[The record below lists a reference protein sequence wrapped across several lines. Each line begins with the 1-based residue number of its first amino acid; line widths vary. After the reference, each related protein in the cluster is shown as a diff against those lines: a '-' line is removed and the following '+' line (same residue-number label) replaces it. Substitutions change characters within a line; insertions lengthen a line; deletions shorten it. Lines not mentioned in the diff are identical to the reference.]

1 MNNRAEMIEKLQA
14 ACPDALILTDEPMSK
29 HTTFRVGGPADIM
42 IQPSSPEEAVTA
54 IRTAKEAGVPVFVMG
69 NGSNLLVRDGGM
81 EGVVVLLGEKMSAIR
96 REGTRLYAQAGA
108 MLSRLSRE
116 ALNAGLEGLVFASGI
131 PGTVGGAV
139 VMNAGAYG
147 GEMKDV
153 LVRARVLADDELVW
167 MTKDELEMG
176 YRTTRP
182 LREGGIV
189 LEAEFELK
197 EGDRDVLTV
206 QTQELARKRR
216 EKQPLAFPSA
226 GSTFKRPTGYFAG
239 ALIEQAGLKGA
250 SVGGAQVSTLH
261 AGFVI
266 NTGNATAGD
275 ILELIEHVQKVVY
288 DINGVMLEPEV
299 RIVGRD

>member
-1 MNNRAEMIEKLQA
+1 MNNRAEMIEKLRS

-42 IQPSSPEEAVTA
+42 IQPSSPEETVDA
-54 IRTAKEAGVPVFVMG
+54 IRTVKEAGVPVFVMG
-69 NGSNLLVRDGGM
+69 NGSNLLVKDGGM
-81 EGVVVLLGEKMSAIR
+81 EGVVVLLGEKMSEIR

-153 LVRARVLADDELVW
+153 LVRARVLLNDEIRW
-167 MTKDELEMG
+167 MSKDELEMG

-197 EGDRDVLTV
+197 EGDKDALTA

-216 EKQPLAFPSA
+216 EKQPLTLPSA

-261 AGFVI
+261 AGFVV

-275 ILELIEHVQKVVY
+275 ILGLIEHVQKVVY
-288 DINGVMLEPEV
+288 GINGVMLEPEV

>member
-1 MNNRAEMIEKLQA
+1 MNNRAEMIEKFQI
-14 ACPDALILTDEPMSK
+14 ACPDALILTDEPMNK

-42 IQPSSPEEAVTA
+42 IQPTTPEEAVAA

-69 NGSNLLVRDGGM
+69 NGSNLVVKDGGM
-81 EGVVVLLGEKMSAIR
+81 DGVVVLLGEKMSAIR
-96 REGTRLYAQAGA
+96 CEGTRLYAQAGA
-108 MLSRLSRE
+108 LLSRLSRE

-139 VMNAGAYG
+139 AMNAGAYG

-153 LVRARVLADDELVW
+153 LVRARVLVNDELIW
-167 MTKDELEMG
+167 MTKDELDMG

-197 EGDRDVLTV
+197 QGDKDALTV

-226 GSTFKRPTGYFAG
+226 GSTFKRPEGYFAG

-266 NTGNATAGD
+266 NTGNATASD
-275 ILELIEHVQKVVY
+275 ILGLIAHVQKVVY